1 MFATLHHIQMIRTTD
16 KSYATTPCIYQVLSR
31 LECSLITIGC
41 NTGEAI
47 GKTGTAETGFEDS
60 RKEYSNGL
68 FICYAPKDNP
78 EVAVALVVEQG
89 KWGSSSVGIA
99 KRLMAAYFNQ
109 PVDRTKTNYINN
121 PILGD
126 YLPIVNARA
135 SR

>member
-1 MFATLHHIQMIRTTD
+1 MRCAATGTYRWGT
-16 KSYATTPCIYQVLSR
+16 
-31 LECSLITIGC
+31 TIGGSFKNFPVEMVC
-41 NTGEAI
+41 
-47 GKTGTAETGFEDS
+47 KTGTAETGFEDS

-126 YLPIVNARA
+126 YLPKVNARA